1 MGRFD
6 GHRSLTPQAVAAVL
20 LLCVLWG
27 GLLVSVKVALDGVP
41 PILLAVFRFIT
52 GAAGILVW
60 ARITGV
66 ELYPPREERGPL
78 VIIGLVMFA
87 QIVTMNVGTQLTSAS
102 HAVVF
107 MQGYPFFVAVI
118 AHYALPDD
126 RISLLKSVG
135 LLMAGAGIEV
145 TMSESLMAKEST
157 LYGDGLVVLSAVI
170 LGIQTIIMKRNVSVI
185 VPERMLLWQMIVA
198 IPLFLTLSLFTE
210 RYESLN
216 FNIAIGLAIAYQGI
230 VVAGFCFLVWLS
242 LLKRYSASRVSAFFF
257 TTPLFGVTLSWLVLG
272 DSITVYLLVGL
283 VLVAGGLYLINR
295 E

>member
-1 MGRFD
+1 MGGPD
-6 GHRSLTPQAVAAVL
+6 GNRSLTPQAVAAVL

-52 GAAGILVW
+52 GAASILIW
-60 ARITGV
+60 ARITGI

-87 QIVTMNVGTQLTSAS
+87 QIVTMNIGTKLTSAS

-135 LLMAGAGIEV
+135 LLMAGAGIVV
-145 TMSESLMAKEST
+145 TMSESLVAKEGT
-157 LYGDGLVVLSAVI
+157 FYGDGLVILSAVI
-170 LGIQTIIMKRNVSVI
+170 LGIQTIIMKRKVSVI

-198 IPLFLTLSLFTE
+198 IPLFLTLSLVTE
-210 RYESLN
+210 RYESLD
-216 FNIAIGLAIAYQGI
+216 FNIAIWLAILYQGV
-230 VVAGFCFLVWLS
+230 VVAGFCFVVWLT

-272 DSITVYLLVGL
+272 DSITVYLLAGL
-283 VLVAGGLYLINR
+283 ILVAGGLYLINR

>member
-1 MGRFD
+1 MGPD
-6 GHRSLTPQAVAAVL
+6 GNRSLTPQAVTAVL

-27 GLLVSVKVALDGVP
+27 GLLVSIKVALDGVP

-52 GAAGILVW
+52 GAASILIW
-60 ARITGV
+60 ARITRI

-87 QIVTMNVGTQLTSAS
+87 QIVTMNIGTQVTSGS

-107 MQGYPFFVAVI
+107 MQGYPFFVAVM
-118 AHYALPDD
+118 AHFALPDD
-126 RISLLKSVG
+126 RISFLKSVG
-135 LLMAGAGIEV
+135 LLMAGAGIV
-145 TMSESLMAKEST
+145 ITMSESLVTKQGSF
-157 LYGDGLVVLSAVI
+157 YGDGLVILSAVI
-170 LGIQTIIMKRNVSVI
+170 LGIQTIIMKRKVSVI
-185 VPERMLLWQMIVA
+185 VPERMLFWQMIVA

-210 RYESLN
+210 RYDSLN
-216 FNIAIGLAIAYQGI
+216 FNTAVWLAILYQGV
-230 VVAGFCFLVWLS
+230 VVAGFCFVVWLT

-272 DSITVYLLVGL
+272 DRITVYLLAGL
-283 VLVAGGLYLINR
+283 ILVAGGLYLINR